1 MTKVSLCQRRQTNL
15 NIQNSNIS
23 EMLIELRNDNSSGAN
38 ELIAKA
44 LEIIKFQL
52 KMVKDPFEDIKEA
65 ITDLARDIINS
76 RPSMAPIINTIGFI
90 LNNLKTI
97 SKNKIKERITKFEDA
112 RTARYKA
119 LEKNFADFLNLYC
132 KSHCK
137 IMLIS
142 YSSTVIN
149 FLKKNSNSD
158 LEIYVLE
165 SRPLLE
171 GRKTAEILSQF
182 FKTHLIVDAG
192 MGKFIDEID
201 LVLIGVD
208 SILKDGSIINKIGTF
223 PLAITANAHNIDV
236 YAVTD
241 SYKYNLK
248 SHYNQK
254 ILIEEKPI
262 KEIYDKEVRCLKIKI
277 HNYYF
282 DITPSKYIKGFISEY
297 GILSVQEFVDK
308 IQQDLPIEWFKYF
321 LINKNI

>member
-1 MTKVSLCQRRQTNL
+1 MD
-15 NIQNSNIS
+15 IQNSKVS
-23 EMLIELRNDNSSGAN
+23 EMLLELRNDNTSGAN
-38 ELIAKA
+38 ELIDKA
-44 LEIIKFQL
+44 LEIIKLQL
-52 KMVKDPFEDIKEA
+52 EMVKDPFEDIKEA

-76 RPSMAPIINTIGFI
+76 RPSMAPIINIMGFI
-90 LNNLKTI
+90 FHNLDI
-97 SKNKIKERITKFEDA
+97 INKNKIKERIVKHEDA

-119 LEKNFADFLNLYC
+119 LEKIFADFLNLYC
-132 KSHCK
+132 NSNCK

-142 YSSTVIN
+142 YSSTIIN
-149 FLKKNSNSD
+149 LLVKNSNYN
-158 LEIYVLE
+158 LEIYILE

-171 GRKTAEILSQF
+171 GRKTAEILAQF

-254 ILIEEKPI
+254 ILIEEKPT
-262 KEIYDKEVRCLKIKI
+262 KEIFNKEMRSLNFKI

-282 DITPSKYIKGFISEY
+282 DITPSKYIKGIITEY
-297 GILSVQEFVDK
+297 GILSVQEFLKK

-321 LINKNI
+321 LINKTI

>member
-1 MTKVSLCQRRQTNL
+1 MEIQ
-15 NIQNSNIS
+15 NIQDLLRELKEDNIS
-23 EMLIELRNDNSSGAN
+23 GAS
-38 ELIAKA
+38 EFIDKA
-44 LEIIKFQL
+44 LEIVNFQL
-52 KMVKDPFEDIKEA
+52 RLTRDPHKDIREEIIYLSKE
-65 ITDLARDIINS
+65 IIDT
-76 RPSMAPIINTIGFI
+76 RPSMAPLINIMGYLIHDLDKINKNIIKSR
-90 LNNLKTI
+90 LNQFNIEREKRKESLELNFRTFLEDNKKVPLKV
-97 SKNKIKERITKFEDA
+97 
-112 RTARYKA
+112 
-119 LEKNFADFLNLYC
+119 
-132 KSHCK
+132 
-137 IMLIS
+137 MLIS
-142 YSSTVIN
+142 YSSTIVNLLIKNKDSN
-149 FLKKNSNSD
+149 F
-158 LEIYVLE
+158 EIYILE

-223 PLAITANAHNIDV
+223 PLAITANANNIDV

-262 KEIYDKEVRCLKIKI
+262 KEMYDKEIKDLNFQI

-297 GILSVQEFVDK
+297 GILSVQEFLDK

>member
-1 MTKVSLCQRRQTNL
+1 LEIQ
-15 NIQNSNIS
+15 NIQDLLRELKEDNIS
-23 EMLIELRNDNSSGAN
+23 GAS
-38 ELIAKA
+38 EFIDKA
-44 LEIIKFQL
+44 LEIVKFQL
-52 KMVKDPFEDIKEA
+52 RLTRDPHKDIREEIIYLSKE
-65 ITDLARDIINS
+65 IIDT
-76 RPSMAPIINTIGFI
+76 RPSMAPLINIIGYLIHDLDKINKNII
-90 LNNLKTI
+90 KSRLNQFNIEREERKESLELNFRTFLEDNKKVPLKV
-97 SKNKIKERITKFEDA
+97 
-112 RTARYKA
+112 
-119 LEKNFADFLNLYC
+119 
-132 KSHCK
+132 
-137 IMLIS
+137 MLIS
-142 YSSTVIN
+142 YSSTIVNLLIKNKDSN
-149 FLKKNSNSD
+149 F
-158 LEIYVLE
+158 EIYILE

-223 PLAITANAHNIDV
+223 PLAITANAQNIDV

-262 KEIYDKEVRCLKIKI
+262 REMYDKEIKDLNLKI

-297 GILSVQEFVDK
+297 GILSVQEFLKK